1 MASNAMPTIKRL
13 VITIINL
20 SNGDTPPVMTFEN
33 FPNLT
38 ADKDLIKKYANSIG
52 LAVTTGSDEKIDVR
66 CFDDTQRHK
75 FLVLLVEKSIL

>member
-38 ADKDLIKKYANSIG
+38 ADKDLIKNYANSIE
-52 LAVTTGSDEKIDVR
+52 LAVTGSDEEIDVR
-66 CFDDTQRHK
+66 CFNDTQRHK
-75 FLVLLVEKSIL
+75 FLALLVEKSIL